1 MSIHERAGPG
11 SRTHA
16 GMLTWRTGL
25 ILLGFLVIVGTLLW
39 AEHSAHILG
48 ALIWLPLVFCV
59 GMHMFMH
66 GGHGG
71 HGHAGHDHSDQDR
84 GKP

>member
-1 MSIHERAGPG
+1 MSFPDHAQHNGKAGG
-11 SRTHA
+11 
-16 GMLTWRTGL
+16 GMLTWKVGL
-25 ILLGFLVIVGTLLW
+25 VLLGFLLIAGALLW

-48 ALIWLPLVFCV
+48 ALIWLPLVLCV

-71 HGHAGHDHSDQDR
+71 HGHPGHDQPNQDR
-84 GKP
+84 GKS